1 MSLNKYCKFKIK
13 EIEIQS
19 LKHKRNE
26 KNTRALRRQQ
36 KECWNGSL
44 HSGSIYYALQ
54 SSVKKP
60 DKALQEAIQKRLKR

>member
-1 MSLNKYCKFKIK
+1 MGLRSYSKRRIKMSEKQGVKC
-13 EIEIQS
+13 
-19 LKHKRNE
+19 NE

-36 KECWNGSL
+36 KECWSDSL

-60 DKALQEAIQKRLKR
+60 DKAVQKAF